1 MPKGTGW
8 TESKTIEMDQSLIA
22 TERPLLTV
30 ADVMMV
36 DLASVA
42 ASETVVAASDII
54 RQHNL
59 PGLPV
64 AEGGQIVGVVTPL
77 QLLRQPPYRKV
88 SEVMTAGITP
98 ASPDLSL
105 LQAHAL
111 LGTQRIDLLPVVQ
124 EGRLVGQISLAT
136 ILRAIGQQTDPL
148 TGLPWSTALRAWA
161 SASLGRGHEVAILFI
176 DMDNFKLVNKALG
189 HAVGDEILRSMA
201 ALLGKFVDVSTD
213 LLCRYGGDEFAIAT
227 TRSAEEARALAQR
240 LQESTTLPLEIGGET
255 RAVTAS
261 VGFAGG
267 RRIEGRVPAHAAATV
282 EDLLTLASRASTAAK
297 ESADVAARRGTW
309 SDEGSVA
316 AEARLRLLDVKVHV
330 EPSRCTATVRIS
342 LGAQEGTGSAS
353 GQIHGRGVS
362 FLVADAT
369 LQAITETIGERYLY
383 TVEELTEVPF
393 ETDRLVVAIL
403 RNGIEPFQRFVGGA
417 HAADLPHAVSKAIL
431 DALNRVLA
439 RALADLLRHN
449 AVR

>member
-1 MPKGTGW
+1 MESNSTNVDQPSLM
-8 TESKTIEMDQSLIA
+8 TEQSLI
-22 TERPLLTV
+22 TV
-30 ADVMMV
+30 RDVMTA
-36 DLASVA
+36 DPAFVA
-42 ASETVVAASDII
+42 ASETVVTASEII

-59 PGLPV
+59 SGLPV
-64 AEGGQIVGVVTPL
+64 AEGGRVVGLVTPL

-88 SEVMTAGITP
+88 SEVMTGGITP
-98 ASPDLSL
+98 ASPDFSL

-111 LGTQRIDLLPVVQ
+111 LGTQRIDLLPVV
-124 EGRLVGQISLAT
+124 EDGRLVGQISLAA

-161 SASLGRGHEVAILFI
+161 GVSLGRGHEVAILFI
-176 DMDNFKLVNKALG
+176 DMDNFRTVNKALG

-201 ALLGKFVDVSTD
+201 ALLGKFVDASTD

-227 TRSAEEARALAQR
+227 TRSAEDARALAQR
-240 LQESTTLPLEIGGET
+240 IRENAMLNVEIGGEI
-255 RAVTAS
+255 RSVTAS

-267 RRIEGRVPAHAAATV
+267 RRIEGRVPAHVAATV

-297 ESADVAARRGTW
+297 EAAESTARRGSWPEDDRT
-309 SDEGSVA
+309 SGV
-316 AEARLRLLDVKVHV
+316 AEARLRLLDVRVHA
-330 EPSRCTATVRIS
+330 EPARCTATVRVSI
-342 LGAQEGTGSAS
+342 GTQEGAGSAS
-353 GQIHGRGVS
+353 GQISGRGVS

-369 LQAITETIGERYLY
+369 LQAITEALGEQYLY

-393 ETDRLVVAIL
+393 ETDRLVVAVL
-403 RNGIEPFQRFVGGA
+403 RNSNDPQQRYVGGA

-439 RALADLLRHN
+439 RALADLLRRN
-449 AVR
+449 TAR

>member
-1 MPKGTGW
+1 M
-8 TESKTIEMDQSLIA
+8 ESKSNTVDQPSLTAEQSLISV
-22 TERPLLTV
+22 R
-30 ADVMMV
+30 DVMTA
-36 DLASVA
+36 DPASVA
-42 ASETVVAASDII
+42 ASETVVTASDII

-59 PGLPV
+59 SGLPV
-64 AEGGQIVGVVTPL
+64 AEGGRIVGLVTPL

-88 SEVMTAGITP
+88 AEVMTAGIIP
-98 ASPDLSL
+98 ASPDISL

-111 LGTQRIDLLPVVQ
+111 LGSQRIDLLPVVE
-124 EGRLVGQISLAT
+124 EGRLVGQISLAA

-161 SASLGRGHEVAILFI
+161 GVSLGRGHEVAILFI
-176 DMDNFKLVNKALG
+176 DMDNFRMVNKALG

-201 ALLGKFVDVSTD
+201 ALLGKFVDVPTD

-227 TRSAEEARALAQR
+227 TRAADDARALAQR
-240 LQESTTLPLEIGGET
+240 IRENSTLSVEIGGET
-255 RAVTAS
+255 RSVTAS

-267 RRIEGRVPAHAAATV
+267 RRIEGRVPAHVAATV

-297 ESADVAARRGTW
+297 EAAESTARRGSW
-309 SDEGSVA
+309 PDDDRSPGV

-330 EPSRCTATVRIS
+330 EPTRCTATVRVSI
-342 LGAQEGTGSAS
+342 GTQEGTGSAS

-369 LQAITETIGERYLY
+369 LQAITEALGEQYLY

-393 ETDRLVVAIL
+393 ETDRLVVAVL
-403 RNGIEPFQRFVGGA
+403 RNSSEPHQRYVGGA

-439 RALADLLRHN
+439 RALADLLRRN
-449 AVR
+449 TAR

>member
-1 MPKGTGW
+1 M
-8 TESKTIEMDQSLIA
+8 ESKSNTVDQPSLTAEQSLISV
-22 TERPLLTV
+22 R
-30 ADVMMV
+30 DVMTA
-36 DLASVA
+36 DPASVA
-42 ASETVVAASDII
+42 ASETVVTASDII

-59 PGLPV
+59 SGLPV
-64 AEGGQIVGVVTPL
+64 AEGGRIVGLVTPL

-88 SEVMTAGITP
+88 AEVMTAGIIP
-98 ASPDLSL
+98 ASPDISL

-111 LGTQRIDLLPVVQ
+111 LGSQRIDLLPVVE
-124 EGRLVGQISLAT
+124 EGRLVGQISLAA

-161 SASLGRGHEVAILFI
+161 GVSLGRGHEVAILFI
-176 DMDNFKLVNKALG
+176 DMDNFRMVNKALG

-201 ALLGKFVDVSTD
+201 ALLGKFVDVPTD

-227 TRSAEEARALAQR
+227 TRAADDARALAQR
-240 LQESTTLPLEIGGET
+240 IRENSTLSVEIGGET
-255 RAVTAS
+255 RSVTAS

-267 RRIEGRVPAHAAATV
+267 RRIEGRVPAHVAATV

-297 ESADVAARRGTW
+297 EAAESTARRGSW
-309 SDEGSVA
+309 PDDDRSPGV

-330 EPSRCTATVRIS
+330 EPTRCTATVRVSI
-342 LGAQEGTGSAS
+342 GTQEGTGSAS

-369 LQAITETIGERYLY
+369 LQAITEALGEQYLY

-393 ETDRLVVAIL
+393 ETDRLVVAVL
-403 RNGIEPFQRFVGGA
+403 RNSSEPHQRYVGGA
-417 HAADLPHAVSKAIL
+417 HAADLAHAVSKAIL

-439 RALADLLRHN
+439 RALADLLRRN
-449 AVR
+449 TAR

>member
-1 MPKGTGW
+1 MEQPPLA
-8 TESKTIEMDQSLIA
+8 TEQSLI
-22 TERPLLTV
+22 TV
-30 ADVMMV
+30 ADVMTA
-36 DLASVA
+36 DPASVA
-42 ASETVVAASDII
+42 ASESVITAMDVL
-54 RQHNL
+54 RQHGL
-59 PGLPV
+59 TGLPV
-64 AEGGQIVGVVTPL
+64 ADGGQIVGLVTPL
-77 QLLRQPPYRKV
+77 QLLRQPPYRRV
-88 SEVMTAGITP
+88 SEVMTGGITP

-111 LGTQRIDLLPVVQ
+111 LGSQRIDILPVVEQ
-124 EGRLVGQISLAT
+124 GRLVGQISLAA

-161 SASLGRGHEVAILFI
+161 GVSLARGHEVAILFI
-176 DMDNFKLVNKALG
+176 DMDNFRMVNKALG

-201 ALLGKFVDVSTD
+201 ALLGKFVDASTD

-227 TRSAEEARALAQR
+227 TRSADDAQALAQR
-240 LQESTTLPLEIGGET
+240 IRENAALRVQIGSDP

-297 ESADVAARRGTW
+297 EAAESAARRDTV
-309 SDEGSVA
+309 SEDERPSGV

-330 EPSRCTATVRIS
+330 EPIRCTATVRVS
-342 LGAQEGTGSAS
+342 LGTMEGTGSAS

-369 LQAITETIGERYLY
+369 LQAITETLGEQYLF

-393 ETDRLVVAIL
+393 QTDRLVVAVL
-403 RNGIEPFQRFVGGA
+403 TNGVEPYQTFVGGA

-439 RALADLLRHN
+439 RPLADLLRRN
-449 AVR
+449 APR